1 LTFSTFV
8 LIFIIM
14 KRKMLSTSCPSC
26 SLPMQTAAMSCTA
39 CGVKI
44 EGNFSETFFNRLSP
58 EDQQFLEQYLLA
70 GFSIK
75 TLEQSSTL
83 GYAAIRSRLD
93 RLIANYEALSK
104 MDAQKKAILEK
115 LRADEISVAEAK
127 EKLEKLSGD

>member
-1 LTFSTFV
+1 
-8 LIFIIM
+8 M
-14 KRKMLSTSCPSC
+14 RRKLLSTSCPSC
-26 SLPMQTAAMSCTA
+26 GLPMQTAAMSCTA

-44 EGNFSETFFNRLSP
+44 EGNFSDTFFNRLPP

-75 TLEQSSTL
+75 TLEQNSSL

-93 RLIANYEALSK
+93 RLIANYEALAK

-115 LRADEISVAEAK
+115 LRTDEISVAEAK
-127 EKLEKLSGD
+127 EKLEKLTGE